1 MVEKWKQKSLLNFF
15 TKWQRNNDKA
25 GNYELESGNE
35 NQLQGGCVGNLDREE
50 QTKWKWKWENFRKN
64 CREILRGLFVT
75 NKNAMKYDVC
85 IKPKKQNVLTD
96 GTNNFK
102 TSTLK

>member
-1 MVEKWKQKSLLNFF
+1 MKINCKVVAS
-15 TKWQRNNDKA
+15 
-25 GNYELESGNE
+25 ELWIVKNKPNE
-35 NQLQGGCVGNLDREE
+35 NESEKISGKIAETLH
-50 QTKWKWKWENFRKN
+50 
-64 CREILRGLFVT
+64 GLFVT